1 LKKKEEEEEEEHHY
15 ATLQFY
21 IEIEDKSK

>member
-1 LKKKEEEEEEEHHY
+1 LKKKEEEEEEEHHH